1 MRRIRQSP
9 LILIIGGVAGVF
21 LLLSLSRTAPTPAYI
36 PKEVDPYL
44 AKMQLAM
51 VYMEG
56 GQGPMQGIKLFRK
69 VAEQYPERY
78 EAPYKLGEM
87 AMSTGQY
94 ARAAGWFSKAAKAAT
109 GENKA
114 YCLLNWS
121 DALVMSN
128 NKDSAIL
135 ILNEVSK
142 YTNDSL
148 LLASIKTRINALPLY
163 KQN

>member
-1 MRRIRQSP
+1 MRLIRQSP

-21 LLLSLSRTAPTPAYI
+21 LLLSLSRTAPSPSSV

-44 AKMQLAM
+44 AKMSLAM
-51 VYMEG
+51 TYMES
-56 GQGPMQGIKLFRK
+56 GQGPMVGIKMFRK
-69 VAEQYPERY
+69 IVAEYPNRY

-94 ARAAGWFSKAAKAAT
+94 DKASGWFSKASQAAK

-128 NKDSAIL
+128 KKDSAIL

-142 YTNDSL
+142 YSNDSL
-148 LLASIKTRINALPLY
+148 LLASVKTRINALPLY